1 MMCVM
6 LRFGMMTMTAATATT
21 QRIKTMHLLPMVS
34 RMAIYDDDV
43 GLIAMMACTVIVLI
57 YVDDDCHDT
66 DAGGGSNDS
75 DVGDACV
82 HDHAHEDAEHA
93 AESKADQGDG
103 DDDGDDDELRMRI

>member
-21 QRIKTMHLLPMVS
+21 QRIKTMHLLPMVL
-34 RMAIYDDDV
+34 RMAVDDDNV
-43 GLIAMMACTVIVLI
+43 GLILMMACTVIVLI

-82 HDHAHEDAEHA
+82 HD
-93 AESKADQGDG
+93 
-103 DDDGDDDELRMRI
+103 RC